1 VLQYLL
7 ITNDVQTSEEAL
19 VSQDKR
25 RILVVDDEPDLTLLY
40 RLSLEL
46 AGFKVETY
54 NDSSEALSNFRP
66 GSYDLI
72 ILDIKMPVMD
82 GFSLYEELKKKDSNA
97 KICFLTAGEM
107 YHQQYRLD
115 KYNSLERNLFLREP
129 ISSEDLIKEITTF
142 ITGD

>member
-115 KYNSLERNLFLREP
+115 KYNSLERNLFLRKP

>member
-1 VLQYLL
+1 MQSEVNISNTLRYRTDKNRVL
-7 ITNDVQTSEEAL
+7 I
-19 VSQDKR
+19 
-25 RILVVDDEPDLTLLY
+25 VDDEPDLTLLY

-82 GFSLYEELKKKDSNA
+82 GFSLYEELNKKDSNA

-115 KYNSLERNLFLREP
+115 KYSSLKGNLFLRKP
-129 ISSEDLIKEITTF
+129 ISSEDLIKEITAF

>member
-1 VLQYLL
+1 MVL
-7 ITNDVQTSEEAL
+7 I
-19 VSQDKR
+19 
-25 RILVVDDEPDLTLLY
+25 VDDEPDLTLLY

-115 KYNSLERNLFLREP
+115 KYNSLERNLFLRKP

>member
-1 VLQYLL
+1 MRYGTDKNRVL
-7 ITNDVQTSEEAL
+7 I
-19 VSQDKR
+19 
-25 RILVVDDEPDLTLLY
+25 VDDEPDLTLLY

-115 KYNSLERNLFLREP
+115 KYNSLERNLFLRKP
-129 ISSEDLIKEITTF
+129 ISSEDLIKEITAF

>member
-1 VLQYLL
+1 MQSEVNISNTLRYGTNKNRVL
-7 ITNDVQTSEEAL
+7 I
-19 VSQDKR
+19 
-25 RILVVDDEPDLTLLY
+25 VDDEADLTLLY

-66 GSYDLI
+66 GSYDVI

-115 KYNSLERNLFLREP
+115 KYDSLEGNLFLRKP
-129 ISSEDLIKEITTF
+129 ISSEDLIKEITAF

>member
-1 VLQYLL
+1 MQSEVNISNTLRYGTDKNRVL
-7 ITNDVQTSEEAL
+7 I
-19 VSQDKR
+19 
-25 RILVVDDEPDLTLLY
+25 VDDEPDLTLLY

-115 KYNSLERNLFLREP
+115 KYNSLERNLFLRKP

-142 ITGD
+142 ITGG

>member
-1 VLQYLL
+1 MQSEGNISNSLRYGTDKNRVL
-7 ITNDVQTSEEAL
+7 I
-19 VSQDKR
+19 
-25 RILVVDDEPDLTLLY
+25 VDDEPDLTLLY

-82 GFSLYEELKKKDSNA
+82 GFSLYEELNKKDSNA

-115 KYNSLERNLFLREP
+115 KFSSLKGNLFLRKP
-129 ISSEDLIKEITTF
+129 ISSEDLIKEITAF

>member
-115 KYNSLERNLFLREP
+115 KYNSLERNLFLRKP
-129 ISSEDLIKEITTF
+129 ISSEDLIKEITAF

>member
-1 VLQYLL
+1 LQSEVNISNTLRYGTDKNRVL
-7 ITNDVQTSEEAL
+7 I
-19 VSQDKR
+19 
-25 RILVVDDEPDLTLLY
+25 VDDEPDLTLLY

-54 NDSSEALSNFRP
+54 NDSSEALSNFRA

-82 GFSLYEELKKKDSNA
+82 GFSLYAELKKKDSNA

-115 KYNSLERNLFLREP
+115 KYDSLEGNLFLRKP
-129 ISSEDLIKEITTF
+129 ISSEDLIKEITAF

>member
-1 VLQYLL
+1 MQSEVNISNTLRYGTDKNRVL
-7 ITNDVQTSEEAL
+7 I
-19 VSQDKR
+19 
-25 RILVVDDEPDLTLLY
+25 VDDEPDLTLLY
-40 RLSLEL
+40 RLSLAL

-115 KYNSLERNLFLREP
+115 KYNSLEKNLFLRKP